1 MIEYALDK
9 YKGVSIMI
17 VQKDHELAKETIKIL
32 EEIFENK
39 DVEFF
44 TSNTGNIINLE
55 KRTRNPIV
63 AYICGPKLIEN
74 GKVVED
80 REKDYQEQLSKR
92 NYDRIVDVYDGGK
105 RDNVSATK
113 AEQALRMNDTKTLK
127 RILHPIA
134 YKRLDSWSKF
144 YV

>member
-1 MIEYALDK
+1 MKLIEYAVEK
-9 YKGVSIMI
+9 YKGATVML
-17 VQKDHELAKETIKIL
+17 VVGARDKKLAQVNMEIL
-32 EEIFENK
+32 EEIFNGK
-39 DVEFF
+39 PVEV
-44 TSNTGNIINLE
+44 TSASNGNIISLE
-55 KRTRNPIV
+55 RKTRNPIV
-63 AYICGPKLIEN
+63 TYVCGP
-74 GKVVED
+74 D
-80 REKDYQEQLSKR
+80 RENDYKKQLKDANS
-92 NYDRIVDVYDGGK
+92 DAVVDVYDGGK